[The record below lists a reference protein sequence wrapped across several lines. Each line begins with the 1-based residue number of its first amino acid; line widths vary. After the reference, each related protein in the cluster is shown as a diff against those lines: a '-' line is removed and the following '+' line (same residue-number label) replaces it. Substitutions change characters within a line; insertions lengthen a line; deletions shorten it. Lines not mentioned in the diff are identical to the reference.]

1 MTEKQG
7 LYDPA
12 FEHDAC
18 GIGFVA
24 SIHGVRSRDVV
35 DKSLLLLENLS
46 HRSAVAADACTGD
59 GAGILLQVPHTFLRR
74 VCTPLGIALPD
85 AGSYG
90 MGMLFLPSRRA
101 SRVACERMVEKIVTK
116 EGCSVLG
123 WRDVPVDDSV
133 LSGPTRRARPVMR
146 QIFVARMGVGL
157 EVDTNSSLEI
167 MLYVIRRRIEA
178 ALRHSLNGSDCY
190 VASFSSRTVVYKGM
204 LRPDQLTGFYADLR
218 DPELA
223 SAIALVHSRFS
234 TNTFPSWRLAHPYR
248 FLCHNGEI
256 NTLRGNLSWMRVRE
270 SLMSSS
276 RFGGRLAALLPICG
290 ENQSDSASL
299 DNVLELLTLA
309 GRPLAHAMA
318 MLVPEA
324 WEGRT
329 TMSDDR
335 QAFYEYHASL
345 MEPWDGPAAL
355 AFTDGRQVAAMLD
368 RNGLR
373 PARYVVTTDDFV
385 VLASEA
391 GALPIPVDQIR
402 AKGRLEPG
410 KMLVVNTTQGRVLD
424 DEAIKQELASVR
436 PYKRWV
442 AEQRVD
448 LAGLVA
454 ESKSDQQALNL
465 VSGGGHRVARGRP
478 LEDGELG
485 TADAHLN
492 IRASGLSVE
501 GTVPPTIPLIA
512 RQAAFGYTID
522 ELKMVL
528 GPMAEAGEEPAGSMG
543 NDTPLAVLSH
553 RPQLLSSYFRQ
564 MFAQVT
570 NPAIDPIREQLVMSL
585 AMNLGPQCNLLEE
598 TAEHA
603 KQIRIAQPILA
614 DKEMAALRSVADSA
628 LRAVTI
634 PTLFAVGRGSQFE
647 TNVGSHNCSSSKL
660 ERAVDELCRRAS
672 QAVAA
677 GCGVLILSDRGM
689 NAELAPIPSPLAISA
704 VHHHLIREGLR
715 WRVSLVA
722 ETDEAREVSHMALLI
737 AYGASAVH
745 PYLALET
752 VASMARP
759 EASDDKPRA
768 AAQERYTK
776 ALGKGLLKIM
786 SKMGIS
792 TLQSYCGAQLW
803 EAVGLSAT
811 LVDRHFAGTPSRVGG
826 IDIDLIEWETLRR
839 HRRAFGDQIPGT
851 RYQLPGTDSAPD
863 YSVERNDAVAANS
876 VVGRLDAGG
885 EYQYRA
891 QGEHHNWNPLTIATL
906 QHATRGNNYSTFK
919 EFSQLAND
927 ETRRQ
932 STLRGLLDFVERE
945 PVAIGEVE
953 PAAEITRRFM
963 TGAMSFGSLS
973 AEAHQTLA
981 IAMNQLGGRSN
992 SGEGGEDPARFGTDR
1007 NSAIKQVASARFGV
1021 TAEYLVNATELQIK
1035 ISQGAKPGE
1044 GGQLPGH
1051 KVDAVI
1057 ARTRHSTPGVTLIS
1071 PPPHHDIYSIED
1083 LAQLIYDLKAIA
1095 PRSAVSVKLVSEA
1108 GVGTVAAG
1116 VAKARADVILIS
1128 GDSGGTGASPLSSI
1142 MRAGSPWELGLAETQ
1157 QTLVINGLRGRVR
1170 LQTDGQLKT
1179 GRDVVV
1185 AALLGAD
1192 EFGFATAPLIV
1203 EGCVMMRK
1211 CHLNTCP
1218 VGIATQD
1225 PELRARFAGQPE
1237 HVVNYFFFVAEEVRE
1252 LMARLGVRTMD
1263 EMIGRTDFLHA
1274 VSSVD
1279 NAKANTLD
1287 LSALLHLAMPAVRTL
1302 PARVV
1307 RRYVRLGLNRA
1318 EEDGRLN
1325 RKLVG
1330 LAQPALEH
1338 RERVKEMFPI
1348 TNADR
1353 AVGATLS
1360 GEIARRYGNVG
1371 LPDDTV
1377 TFKFTGAAG
1386 QSFGAFAAHGL
1397 SLELEGEAN
1406 DYVGKGLSGGRLVIR
1421 HPRTAQFI
1429 PDQTVLIG
1437 NTVLYGATSGEAYF
1451 AGVAGERFAVRNSG
1465 ATAVVEGVGD
1475 HGCEY
1480 MTGGTVVVLGRTGRN
1495 FAAGMSGGVAFVL
1508 DEFGELEQHCNHGMI
1523 ELGRVM
1529 DSAERDLLKRLV
1541 EQHARYTGSARAKRE
1556 LGQWDRAL
1564 KHFVAVVPVEYRK
1577 ARERDSAASAAS
1589 AAEPPRRSFVIGEA
1603 RHG

>member
-1 MTEKQG
+1 MTGKQG

-12 FEHDAC
+12 YEHDAC
-18 GIGFVA
+18 GMGFVA
-24 SIHGVRSRDVV
+24 HIHGVRSRDVV
-35 DKSLLLLENLS
+35 DKSLELLRNLS

-59 GAGILLQVPHTFLRR
+59 GAGILLQVPHVFLRR
-74 VCTPLGIALPD
+74 VCGPAGISLPD

-90 MGMLFLPSRRA
+90 VGMLFLPSRRA
-101 SRVACERMVEKIVTK
+101 DRLVCERIIEAVVTD

-123 WRDVPVDDSV
+123 WRDVPVDEAV
-133 LSGPTRRARPVMR
+133 LSGPTRRARPAIR
-146 QIFVARMGVGL
+146 QVFVTRMGVER
-157 EVDTNSSLEI
+157 EVDTSSSFEVT
-167 MLYVIRRRIEA
+167 LYVIRRRIEA
-178 ALRHSLNGSDCY
+178 ALRESPLGRDCY
-190 VASFSSRTVVYKGM
+190 IASFSSRTVVYKGM
-204 LRPDQLTGFYADLR
+204 LRPDQLAPFYEDLR
-218 DPELA
+218 DPDLA

-256 NTLRGNLSWMRVRE
+256 NTLRGNLSWMHVRE
-270 SLMSSS
+270 AIMSSS
-276 RFGGRLAALLPICG
+276 RFGGRLAALLPVCG

-318 MLVPEA
+318 MLIPEA
-324 WEGRT
+324 WEGHT
-329 TMSDDR
+329 TMPVER
-335 QAFYEYHASL
+335 RAFYEYHASL
-345 MEPWDGPAAL
+345 MEPWDGPAAV
-355 AFTDGRQVAAMLD
+355 AFTDGRQVAAVLD

-373 PARYVVTTDDFV
+373 PARYVVTSDDLV

-391 GALPIPVDQIR
+391 GAVAIPVGNIR

-410 KMLVVNTTQGRVLD
+410 KMLVVNTTQGRILD
-424 DEAIKQELASVR
+424 DEALKTELASVR
-436 PYKRWV
+436 PYRRWV
-442 AEQRVD
+442 AEQRIE
-448 LAGLVA
+448 LSTLI
-454 ESKSDQQALNL
+454 SKQQGQLREERDAISRLQL
-465 VSGGGHRVARGRP
+465 REEQDPRSQLTEDGRP
-478 LEDGELG
+478 ETLHD
-485 TADAHLN
+485 D
-492 IRASGLSVE
+492 RALS
-501 GTVPPTIPLIA
+501 LHA
-512 RQAAFGYTID
+512 RQRAFGYTAD

-528 GPMAEAGEEPAGSMG
+528 GPMSEAGEEPAGSMG
-543 NDTPLAVLSH
+543 NDTPLAVLSR
-553 RPQLLSSYFRQ
+553 RPQLLFSYFRQ

-585 AMNLGPQCNLLEE
+585 AMNLGPQCNLLDE

-603 KQIRIAQPILA
+603 KQLRIVQPVLTEQA
-614 DKEMAALRSVADSA
+614 MSALRGVTDPT
-628 LRAVTI
+628 LRAVTL
-634 PTLFAVGRGSQFE
+634 PALFPVAGGIDA
-647 TNVGSHNCSSSKL
+647 L
-660 ERAVDELCRRAS
+660 ELAVDDLCRAATE
-672 QAVAA
+672 AVAA
-677 GCGVLILSDRGM
+677 GFGVLILSDRGM
-689 NAELAPIPSPLAISA
+689 SADSAPIPSPLAVAA
-704 VHHHLIREGLR
+704 VHHRLIRERLR

-722 ETDEAREVSHMALLI
+722 ETGEAREVSHLALLI

-752 VASMARP
+752 VAAMARP
-759 EASDDKPRA
+759 EATGDKPHGA
-768 AAQERYTK
+768 AAQERYVK

-803 EAVGLSAT
+803 EAVGLSAA
-811 LVDRHFAGTPSRVGG
+811 LVDRHFEGTSSRVGG
-826 IDIDLIEWETLRR
+826 IGMDLIAEETLRR
-839 HRRAFGDQIPGT
+839 HSDAF
-851 RYQLPGTDSAPD
+851 
-863 YSVERNDAVAANS
+863 DAAS
-876 VVGRLDAGG
+876 ITTRLDPGG
-885 EYQYRA
+885 EYQYRV
-891 QGEHHNWNPLTIATL
+891 QGEHHNWNPMTIAKL
-906 QHATRGNNYSTFK
+906 QHATRSDSYSTFK
-919 EFSQLAND
+919 EFSRLAND

-932 STLRGLLDFVERE
+932 STLRGLLDFVERD
-945 PVAIGEVE
+945 PIPLDEVE
-953 PAAEITRRFM
+953 PAIAITRRFC
-963 TGAMSFGSLS
+963 TGAMSFGSLGK
-973 AEAHQTLA
+973 EAHETLA
-981 IAMNQLGGRSN
+981 IAMNRLGGRSN

-1021 TAEYLVNATELQIK
+1021 TAEYLVNAAELQIK
-1035 ISQGAKPGE
+1035 IAQGAKPGE

-1057 ARTRHSTPGVTLIS
+1057 ARTRHSVPGVTLIS

-1083 LAQLIYDLKAIA
+1083 LAQLIYDLKAISPKA
-1095 PRSAVSVKLVSEA
+1095 AVSVKLVAEA

-1116 VAKARADVILIS
+1116 VAKARADLILIS

-1225 PELRARFAGQPE
+1225 PELRARFTGQPE
-1237 HVVNYFFFVAEEVRE
+1237 HVVNYFFFIAEEVRE
-1252 LMARLGVRTMD
+1252 LMARLGFRTMD
-1263 EMIGRTDFLHA
+1263 EMIGRTDMLRA
-1274 VSSVD
+1274 LPSSD

-1287 LSALLHLAMPAVRTL
+1287 LSALLHLATPATRTRADRVARRHVRLRLDHSEEEGKLNRTL
-1302 PARVV
+1302 V
-1307 RRYVRLGLNRA
+1307 
-1318 EEDGRLN
+1318 E
-1325 RKLVG
+1325 
-1330 LAQPALEH
+1330 LAQPALE
-1338 RERVKEMFPI
+1338 RGERVKATLAI

-1360 GEIARRYGNVG
+1360 GEIARRYGDAG
-1371 LPDDTV
+1371 LPEETISL
-1377 TFKFTGAAG
+1377 KFTGSAG
-1386 QSFGAFAAHGL
+1386 QSFGAFAARGL

-1406 DYVGKGLSGGRLVIR
+1406 DYVGKGLSGGRLIVR
-1421 HPRTAQFI
+1421 HPRSAQFI
-1429 PDQTVLIG
+1429 PDQTVLVG
-1437 NTVLYGATSGEAYF
+1437 NTVLYGATSGEAYI
-1451 AGVAGERFAVRNSG
+1451 AGVAGERFGVRNSG
-1465 ATAVVEGVGD
+1465 AIAVVEGVGD

-1495 FAAGMSGGVAFVL
+1495 FGAGMSGGIAFVL
-1508 DEFGELEQHCNHGMI
+1508 DEFSELEQQCNTGMV
-1523 ELGRVM
+1523 ELAHVT
-1529 DSAERDLLKRLV
+1529 DSGELALLRRLV

-1556 LGQWDRAL
+1556 LGRWERAQRL
-1564 KHFVAVVPVEYRK
+1564 FVAVVPTEYRK
-1577 ARERDSAASAAS
+1577 ALERRADADAATAISAA
-1589 AAEPPRRSFVIGEA
+1589 RRGMVIGEA

>member
-12 FEHDAC
+12 YEHDAC
-18 GIGFVA
+18 GMGFVA
-24 SIHGVRSRDVV
+24 HIHGVRSRDVV
-35 DKSLLLLENLS
+35 DKSLELLRNLS

-59 GAGILLQVPHTFLRR
+59 GAGILLQVPHAFLRR
-74 VCTPLGIALPD
+74 VCGPLGISLPD

-90 MGMLFLPSRRA
+90 VGTLFLPSRRA
-101 SRVACERMVEKIVTK
+101 DRLICERMVEAAVAG

-133 LSGPTRRARPVMR
+133 LSGPTRRARPAMR
-146 QIFVARMGVGL
+146 QIFVAQMGVGQMGVGR
-157 EVDTNSSLEI
+157 EVDTSSSFEI
-167 MLYVIRRRIEA
+167 SLYVIRRRIEA
-178 ALRHSLNGSDCY
+178 ALREIPGSDCY
-190 VASFSSRTVVYKGM
+190 VASFSSRTLVYKGM
-204 LRPDQLTGFYADLR
+204 LRPDQLARFYEDLR
-218 DPELA
+218 DPDLA

-270 SLMSSS
+270 AIMSSA
-276 RFGGRLAALLPICG
+276 RFGGRLAALLPVCG

-299 DNVLELLTLA
+299 DNALELLTLA

-318 MLVPEA
+318 MLIPEA
-324 WEGRT
+324 WEGHT
-329 TMSDDR
+329 TMSPER
-335 QAFYEYHASL
+335 RAFYEYHASL
-345 MEPWDGPAAL
+345 MEPWDGPAAV
-355 AFTDGRQVAAMLD
+355 AFTDGRQVAAVLD

-373 PARYVVTTDDFV
+373 PARYVVTSDDLV

-391 GALPIPVDQIR
+391 GAVAIPVENVR

-410 KMLVVNTTQGRVLD
+410 KMLVVNTTQGRILD
-424 DEAIKQELASVR
+424 DEALKTELASVR
-436 PYKRWV
+436 PYGRWV
-442 AEQRVD
+442 AEQRIN
-448 LAGLVA
+448 LAELVA
-454 ESKSDQQALNL
+454 KNGANELQLRDERDARGQLQ
-465 VSGGGHRVARGRP
+465 VARSETEHDDR
-478 LEDGELG
+478 
-485 TADAHLN
+485 T
-492 IRASGLSVE
+492 LS
-501 GTVPPTIPLIA
+501 LQLLQ
-512 RQAAFGYTID
+512 RAFGYTAD

-528 GPMAEAGEEPAGSMG
+528 GPMADAGEEPAGSMG
-543 NDTPLAVLSH
+543 NDTPLAVLSR

-564 MFAQVT
+564 LFAQVT

-585 AMNLGPQCNLLEE
+585 AINLGPQSNLLDE

-603 KQIRIAQPILA
+603 KQLRIAQPVLTEQA
-614 DKEMAALRSVADSA
+614 MSA
-628 LRAVTI
+628 VRGVTDPTLRAVTL
-634 PTLFAVGRGSQFE
+634 PALFPIASGIDA
-647 TNVGSHNCSSSKL
+647 L
-660 ERAVDELCRRAS
+660 ELAVDDLCRAATRAI
-672 QAVAA
+672 AD
-677 GCGVLILSDRGM
+677 GCGILILSDRGIS
-689 NAELAPIPSPLAISA
+689 ADQAPIPSPLAVAA

-715 WRVSLVA
+715 WRVSLIA
-722 ETDEAREVSHMALLI
+722 ETGEAREVSHLALLV

-752 VASMARP
+752 VAAMARP
-759 EASDDKPRA
+759 EATGDKPHGA
-768 AAQERYTK
+768 AAQERYVK

-803 EAVGLSAT
+803 EAVGLSTA

-826 IDIDLIEWETLRR
+826 IGMELIAHETLRR
-839 HRRAFGDQIPGT
+839 HSDAFDTASIT
-851 RYQLPGTDSAPD
+851 T
-863 YSVERNDAVAANS
+863 
-876 VVGRLDAGG
+876 RLDPGG
-885 EYQYRA
+885 EYQYRV
-891 QGEHHNWNPLTIATL
+891 QGEHHNWNPMTIAKL
-906 QHATRGNNYSTFK
+906 QHATRSDSYSTFK

-932 STLRGLLDFVERE
+932 STLRGLLDFVERD
-945 PVAIGEVE
+945 PVPLDEVE
-953 PAAEITRRFM
+953 PASAITRRFC
-963 TGAMSFGSLS
+963 TGAMSFGSLGK
-973 AEAHQTLA
+973 EAHETLA
-981 IAMNQLGGRSN
+981 IAMNRLGGRSN

-1021 TAEYLVNATELQIK
+1021 TAEYLVNAAELQIK
-1035 ISQGAKPGE
+1035 IAQGAKPGE

-1057 ARTRHSTPGVTLIS
+1057 ARTRHSMPGVTLIS

-1083 LAQLIYDLKAIA
+1083 LAQLIYDLKAISPA
-1095 PRSAVSVKLVSEA
+1095 AAISVKLVAEA

-1116 VAKARADVILIS
+1116 VAKARADLILIS

-1225 PELRARFAGQPE
+1225 PELRARFTGQPE
-1237 HVVNYFFFVAEEVRE
+1237 HVVNYFFFIAEEVRE
-1252 LMARLGVRTMD
+1252 LMARLGFRTMD
-1263 EMIGRTDFLHA
+1263 EMIGRTDMLRA
-1274 VSSVD
+1274 LPSSD
-1279 NAKANTLD
+1279 NAKAATLD
-1287 LSALLHLAMPAVRTL
+1287 LSALLHLATPASRARTDSV
-1302 PARVV
+1302 AR
-1307 RRYVRLGLNRA
+1307 RHVRLRVDHS
-1318 EEDGRLN
+1318 EEDGGLNGRL
-1325 RKLVG
+1325 VE
-1330 LAQPALEH
+1330 LAQPALE
-1338 RERVKEMFPI
+1338 RGERVKETLPI
-1348 TNADR
+1348 TNSDR

-1360 GEIARRYGNVG
+1360 GEIARRYGDTG
-1371 LPDDTV
+1371 LPEETIS
-1377 TFKFTGAAG
+1377 FRFTGSAG
-1386 QSFGAFAAHGL
+1386 QSFGAFAARGL

-1406 DYVGKGLSGGRLVIR
+1406 DYVGKGLSGGRLIVR
-1421 HPRTAQFI
+1421 HPRSAQFI

-1451 AGVAGERFAVRNSG
+1451 AGVAGERFGVRNSG
-1465 ATAVVEGVGD
+1465 AIAVVEGVGD

-1495 FAAGMSGGVAFVL
+1495 FGAGMSGGIAFVL
-1508 DEFGELEQHCNHGMI
+1508 DEFGEFEHGGQCNTGMVELAHVTDRGELE
-1523 ELGRVM
+1523 
-1529 DSAERDLLKRLV
+1529 LLRRLV

-1556 LGQWDRAL
+1556 LGRWERAQRL
-1564 KHFVAVVPVEYRK
+1564 FVAVVPTEYRK
-1577 ARERDSAASAAS
+1577 ALERRADADAATAA
-1589 AAEPPRRSFVIGEA
+1589 RRGLVIGEIGSA